1 MAAAGCGHLVSRI
14 LQSLSR
20 QGESSPQP
28 DRGTASN
35 EWAAI
40 KHPVERLSQRF
51 GAAEDTV
58 ASVVHLKHV
67 AVARAARVHR
77 SFIHRHPQLHAAVVA
92 AQQEPATPTHH
103 DSTVSVASL
112 HAELAN
118 LHAQN
123 ARLAK
128 HITMLERRLSEAL
141 GAGVYR
147 DSGLGAVDETP
158 DLRRQLT
165 ELENRTGNLAD
176 RLSDREDEL
185 LAARAANRELM
196 AELNRK

>member
-1 MAAAGCGHLVSRI
+1 MAAAGRGHLVSRI

-20 QGESSPQP
+20 QGKSSPQP

-92 AQQEPATPTHH
+92 AQQEPATPTHR

-147 DSGLGAVDETP
+147 DSGLGAVARP
-158 DLRRQLT
+158 LT
-165 ELENRTGNLAD
+165 SEDSSPSSKTAPVTSRTA
-176 RLSDREDEL
+176 
-185 LAARAANRELM
+185 
-196 AELNRK
+196 